1 MLNLGY
7 ICENRGN
14 SGNTQAA
21 YLISAGASGENQMSM
36 KTNLSGRLRNTS
48 LPANN
53 GLMPLFEAVVNS
65 IHSIEEL
72 SNDMSTGSISVEIV
86 RSSQGSLDLKKAGQ
100 VEKIVGFKITDTGVG
115 FNDLNMKS
123 FETLDTD
130 HKADKGCRG
139 VGRLLW
145 LKAFKRVN
153 VQSVYQSGD
162 TLFSRAF
169 TFNINLGINDIVNSS
184 ENISERKT
192 TVELQDFSE
201 TYRVAA
207 PKTLD
212 SISKSLLEHCLWYF
226 VREGGAPA
234 IVVKDGADKILLD
247 ELYDEYMHDS
257 AQTEEVEVYGES
269 FSITHIKFRASS
281 AKSHALSFCA
291 TNRLVKEEALN
302 NKIPG
307 LYGSIADKNGGF
319 VYSCY
324 VSSPYLDE
332 KVRSERTGFNI
343 EENAEG
349 LFEDKEISLKKIR
362 EVIYPKIK
370 AHLQESLKANID
382 AGKERVEK
390 FVAEKAP
397 RYRPIISRISED
409 DLIVDSSIS
418 DKDLDIHLHKQL
430 AKLERSILEKGHNIL
445 VPLQGESSPE
455 YYARVRAYLED
466 VSDMKKSDLADYLC
480 HRRVIIDL
488 LEDALKQDSDGKY
501 VTEDIIHELIM
512 PMRKDS
518 NDIFPESCNLWLLDE
533 NLAFHD
539 YLASDKTI
547 NAMPI
552 SQSSDTKEPDILALN
567 VYDNPILTS
576 EGDALPLASIV
587 VVEIKRPM
595 RNDARAGEDKDPI
608 EQALGYLK
616 RVRDGKAQTPSGR
629 PIPNSTDIPGYCY
642 IVCDLTESVQKR
654 CDLFNLT
661 ISSDRMGYFG
671 YNSNYK
677 AYIEV
682 ISFDKLIDSAK
693 KRNKAFFDKL
703 GLPTT

>member
-1 MLNLGY
+1 
-7 ICENRGN
+7 
-14 SGNTQAA
+14 
-21 YLISAGASGENQMSM
+21 MSM
-36 KTNLSGRLRNTS
+36 KTSLSGRLRNTS

-65 IHSIEEL
+65 IHSIEEF
-72 SNDMSTGSISVEIV
+72 SNDMSAGSISVEII
-86 RSSQGSLDLKKAGQ
+86 RSSQGSLDLKKADQ
-100 VEKIVGFKITDTGVG
+100 VEKIVGFKITDTGIG
-115 FNDLNMKS
+115 FNDLNMES

-130 HKADKGCRG
+130 HKVDKGCRG

-145 LKAFKRVN
+145 LKAFKRVK
-153 VQSVYQSGD
+153 VQSVYQNGD
-162 TLFSRAF
+162 LLFSRAF
-169 TFNINLGINDIVNSS
+169 TFSANLGVNDIVNSS

-192 TVELQDFSE
+192 TVELQDFGE
-201 TYRVAA
+201 TYRAAA
-207 PKTLD
+207 PKTLN

-234 IVVKDGADKILLD
+234 IIVKDGADEILLD

-257 AQTEEVEVYGES
+257 AQTEEVEVYGEA

-291 TNRLVKEEALN
+291 ANRPVREEILN
-302 NKIPG
+302 NKISG
-307 LYGSIADKNGGF
+307 LYGSIADENGEF

-349 LFEDKEISLKKIR
+349 LFEGKEISLKKIR
-362 EVIYPKIK
+362 EIIYPKIK
-370 AHLQESLKANID
+370 THLQESLKANID

-430 AKLERSILEKGHNIL
+430 AELERSILEKGHSIL
-445 VPLQGESSPE
+445 VPLQGESAPE

-533 NLAFHD
+533 KLAFHD

-547 NAMPI
+547 NSMPV

-629 PIPNSTDIPGYCY
+629 PIPNSADIPGYCY
-642 IVCDLTESVQKR
+642 IVCDLTESVQRR

-671 YNSNYK
+671 YNANYK

-682 ISFDKLIDSAK
+682 ISFDKLVDSAK